1 MSVARLVAAVLCALL
16 LAASGP
22 ATASYAG
29 CASLFEDVGGSPCD
43 QSGACAAGGE
53 GSASCRQLVKIFCSS
68 GAGLDRGANRGCS
81 NLGDTPITVAP
92 TRSPT
97 NTVAPTQSPTAERG
111 GVQQLNS
118 AAAVAGTAAH
128 VAWAAAAAGLLAA
141 VVGR

>member
-1 MSVARLVAAVLCALL
+1 MLVQ
-16 LAASGP
+16 G
-22 ATASYAG
+22 
-29 CASLFEDVGGSPCD
+29 
-43 QSGACAAGGE
+43 
-53 GSASCRQLVKIFCSS
+53 FCS

-81 NLGDTPITVAP
+81 NLGDTPNTVAP

-97 NTVAPTQSPTAERG
+97 NTVAPTQSPTAEPFQRG

-128 VAWAAAAAGLLAA
+128 VAWAAAVAGLLAA